1 MGRSRIW
8 SQLPRLTFWKAVLV
22 LLWVVGAYVAV
33 VRFTKGLGAVTN
45 LRDDFPWGLWIGFDV
60 LCGVALAAGG
70 FTVAALVYIFDAG
83 KKYHAITRP
92 TILTAFL
99 GYLLVI
105 VALLFDL
112 GRPWNI
118 WHPIIMWNHHSVMFE
133 VAWCVMLYTAVLALE
148 FSPVVFE
155 RLNWQAPLRLI
166 RSLTI
171 VLVVAG
177 VLLSTLHQSSLGS
190 LYLIVPQKMH
200 PLWYSPWLPLLF
212 FISAVGVG
220 LAMTIFESFL
230 SHRAFRRELELDVLT
245 GLARGVILVQAIYLT
260 LRFLDLANRGV
271 IGHAF
276 QPSREAGLFWLE
288 TLLMSG
294 VPMVLYSMPKL
305 VVQRNWLFYGAVCN
319 VLGLVMNRLNVSITA
334 LERWGGAYFPKWQE
348 IVITATLVATGFFVF
363 EWVAKNF
370 PVFPR
375 EMAAEEAG
383 GRAEGEVSYAQ
394 AM

>member
-1 MGRSRIW
+1 MKLNALGSR
-8 SQLPRLTFWKAVLV
+8 LPRLTFWRG
-22 LLWVVGAYVAV
+22 LLFALWILGAYVAV
-33 VRFTKGLGAVTN
+33 IRFTKGLGAVTN

-83 KKYHAITRP
+83 KKYHAIVRP

-118 WHPIIMWNHHSVMFE
+118 WHPIIMWNPHSVMFE
-133 VAWCVMLYTAVLALE
+133 VGWCVMLYTAVLALE

-155 RLNWQAPLRLI
+155 KFRWRWPLRVM

-200 PLWYSPWLPLLF
+200 PLWYSPLLPLLF

-230 SHRAFRRELELDVLT
+230 SHRAFRKELELDVLT
-245 GLARGVILVQAIYLT
+245 GLARGVILVEVIYLT
-260 LRFLDLANRGV
+260 VRFLDMAGRGTLSF
-271 IGHAF
+271 AF
-276 QPSREAGLFWLE
+276 HPTREAGLFWAE
-288 TLLMSG
+288 IFLMSV
-294 VPMVLYSMPKL
+294 VPIVIYSVPKF
-305 VVQRNWLFYGAVCN
+305 VVHRTWLFWGAVST
-319 VLGLVMNRLNVSITA
+319 VVGLVMNRLNVSITS
-334 LERWGGAYFPKWQE
+334 LEGWGGAYFPKWQE
-348 IVITATLVATGFFVF
+348 IVVTAALVATGFAVF
-363 EWVAKNF
+363 EWVARNF
-370 PVFPR
+370 PIFPR
-375 EMAAEEAG
+375 EETAEEA
-383 GRAEGEVSYAQ
+383 ALAGEKPAYA
-394 AM
+394 